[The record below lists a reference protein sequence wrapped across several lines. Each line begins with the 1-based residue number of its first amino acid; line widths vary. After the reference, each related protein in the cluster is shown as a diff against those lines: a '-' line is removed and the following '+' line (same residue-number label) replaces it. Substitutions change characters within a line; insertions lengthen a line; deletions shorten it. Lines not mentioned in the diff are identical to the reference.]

1 MTVARERFRTDVV
14 LLEKEAR
21 VDRDKHTIKG
31 FAVVTKGMVKDGR
44 GEFDDEA
51 IDKIVSLG
59 NDVKIGVK
67 SRFGHPGMSSEALG
81 TYIGRVKDFRR
92 DEDVVRADLHI
103 DKTAFDTPGGNLGK
117 YILDLAE
124 SDSEVFGAS
133 MVVGWEELERE
144 QEESTKEEA
153 LPPLIRPTKLYGV
166 DVVDEPAA
174 NNNGLF
180 GFYSDS
186 VKPSAQMTAFL
197 EKFLS
202 QPDAVSKVVGF
213 LNRYSNNKEIYSS
226 RKETKTM
233 SDLAELTVEQLKAE
247 RNDLYE
253 VVSTEGYSIGVDAG
267 VETEKTRNV
276 AILEASKGFSGV
288 EELALKAV
296 KEDLSADK
304 ALISFQ
310 EKKLSD
316 IESASAP
323 GLGIGDEPETGKL
336 SHLEKANAYKKENN
350 CSITDALQATAEN
363 RE

>member
-1 MTVARERFRTDVV
+1 
-14 LLEKEAR
+14 
-21 VDRDKHTIKG
+21 
-31 FAVVTKGMVKDGR
+31 
-44 GEFDDEA
+44 
-51 IDKIVSLG
+51 
-59 NDVKIGVK
+59 
-67 SRFGHPGMSSEALG
+67 
-81 TYIGRVKDFRR
+81 
-92 DEDVVRADLHI
+92 
-103 DKTAFDTPGGNLGK
+103 
-117 YILDLAE
+117 
-124 SDSEVFGAS
+124 

-144 QEESTKEEA
+144 EEETPLGCASDKDGA
-153 LPPLIRPTKLYGV
+153 KKDLPPLIRPTKLYGV

-186 VKPSAQMTAFL
+186 VKPSAEMTAFL

-247 RNDLYE
+247 RSDLYE
-253 VVSTEGYSIGVDAG
+253 VVSAEGYSSG
-267 VETEKTRNV
+267 VETEKARNV
-276 AILEASKGFSGV
+276 AILEAAKGFSGV

-310 EKKLSD
+310 EKKLAD
-316 IESASAP
+316 IENLSAP
-323 GLGIGDEPETGKL
+323 GLGLGDEPETGKL